1 MISSLQANGIM
12 FNERNL
18 GQSVDFVAVQW
29 NGLVNFNSEHIRN
42 NPLFTD
48 YFNIQKNK
56 MHNNISV
63 LAFTLSR
70 ENTVQVL
77 AVTDH

>member
-18 GQSVDFVAVQW
+18 AQSVDFVAVQW
-29 NGLVNFNSEHIRN
+29 NGLVDFNSEAIRK
-42 NPLFTD
+42 NPLFTN
-48 YFNIQKNK
+48 YFSIENNK
-56 MHNNISV
+56 MHSNVSV